1 MATLGKPDYKV
12 NAMAQKSSASSQ
24 NSSRTSAPAAEQ
36 STAGNGAAKP
46 TANPS
51 SDSKPAAPQAS
62 HPETATVDSST
73 SKAKSAHGNDAKATA
88 QSSTSPP
95 NSTPPKKQGHKAS
108 DKRPET
114 ASKTAQVKP
123 SPSSAITVTVKNQP
137 SRQPWSRWRWALQ
150 FIWLAVLAAGWG
162 VLTHFAIAQLPPP
175 QPVNPAQTVL
185 QQVAPVVERVF
196 HGIYAWETAENLAE
210 GGDRTY
216 RQRFGHLPYA
226 ESPPSELMV
235 VSSYTAANEQ
245 RFEQMEEAAG
255 LALLEMIDAARRD
268 GIWLVPIS
276 GFRDYARQDFLFE
289 SKTEQLGSPESA
301 AFTVAPPGY
310 SEHHTGMAVDLAD
323 GLARALDLSV
333 AFGDTEAY
341 RWLSRHANQFGYE
354 LSFPPEN
361 PQGISYEPWHW
372 RYIGTDAAIATFSK
386 GRATLDLDREHTLQ

>member
-1 MATLGKPDYKV
+1 
-12 NAMAQKSSASSQ
+12 MAQKSSASSQ
-24 NSSRTSAPAAEQ
+24 NSSRTTAPAAGQ
-36 STAGNGAAKP
+36 SMAGNGAAKP

-62 HPETATVDSST
+62 QPETATVESST

-88 QSSTSPP
+88 QSPTSPP
-95 NSTPPKKQGHKAS
+95 NSTPSKKQGHKTS

-114 ASKTAQVKP
+114 ASRTAQVKP
-123 SPSSAITVTVKNQP
+123 SPSAITVTVKNQP
-137 SRQPWSRWRWALQ
+137 SRQPWNRWRWALQ

-175 QPVNPAQTVL
+175 QPVNPAQAVL

-196 HGIYAWETAENLAE
+196 HGIYAWEITENLAE

-255 LALLEMIDAARRD
+255 LALLEMIDSARRD

-289 SKTEQLGSPESA
+289 SKVEQLGSPESA

-323 GLARALDLSV
+323 GLARALDLSL
-333 AFGDTEAY
+333 AFGDTDAY
-341 RWLSRHANQFGYE
+341 RWLSRHANRFGFE

-372 RYIGTDAAIATFSK
+372 RYVGTDAAIATFSK